1 MRGSDHKGAVSRQ
14 GLVEGVNMKD
24 ILLVRSYLIPEEK
37 MNAEEL
43 SIRCAHGD
51 MVIYPL
57 AEIEI
62 VVG

>member
-1 MRGSDHKGAVSRQ
+1 
-14 GLVEGVNMKD
+14 MKD

-43 SIRCAHGD
+43 SIHCAHVD
-51 MVIYPL
+51 TVIYPL